1 MYKNRNINRMA
12 AGKRKSR
19 NFRKQKVE
27 GTKVMRKRRK
37 GSQKNKYRK
46 IKIERRYLE
55 TQRYME

>member
-1 MYKNRNINRMA
+1 MA

-46 IKIERRYLE
+46 IKIERRYIE